1 MLDHQILKISDP
13 HRGQGEVLRC
23 AEELKKTLHWAI
35 PSGDLSRDTTVGPM
49 QRKGFS
55 QIKRSSKRVRVRCG
69 SIPLITMIDAA
80 RRTYHTSQESIQK
93 MMGNKSQESLQR
105 SPFLRQCLGCRSIV
119 SALTW
124 VVLAGTCFAQ
134 EFFDDVAPAFLQKHC
149 IRCHG
154 TEAQEGEFRLDKLP
168 RDFDAPLT
176 AELWSEVIG
185 RINAGEMPPQ
195 DEPQPS
201 QDSISQ
207 FVSKVDSLLKSGRA
221 ARMAARSAVA
231 HYRLSRKEYQN
242 TVYDLLGVR
251 YDPAK
256 PGELNEDTL
265 WHGYERIGSQ
275 LSLSPS
281 HVDRYYR
288 AADTV
293 LERAFPAASSESRK
307 IQKTAADLR
316 YGGGKSQQE
325 ALERFGI
332 KRPLRY
338 LLFPGRVQPALS
350 SNWFGRTGP
359 EHSGLYKL
367 RLQASGIRPPGGQPA
382 HLSIGKQTSEE
393 TVEGVIEFDI
403 TASED
408 SPQVY
413 EFEVFLEMPTQLH
426 FAVVAT
432 DVVDRRGGA
441 AFRNALASR
450 SGYIF
455 THSSESLLL
464 NPNAPQMFDG
474 EGNGIFSTVI
484 LDWIE
489 WEGPLVTEAEKSQR
503 DGVMPADDATLDVV
517 AEHLERFA
525 ERAWRRPLEKEE
537 LKDYLETY
545 QVEREA
551 GEKAAAAY
559 RIALQS
565 ILTSRNFIYLV
576 DGEPEARERLNN
588 WELASRLSYF
598 LWSSMPDDDLFT
610 AATNDD
616 LNGKDFSKEVDRM
629 LTDDRINR
637 FIDDFSR
644 QWLQL
649 HRVGMFP
656 PDKKLYAT
664 YDDWL
669 ETSMRQE
676 PVEYFREMLT
686 KNLPVDSFL
695 DSNWTMANARLCD
708 FYGLPEP
715 KTGGFE
721 RVSLRPEDHRGGLL
735 TMGAVLGLTSDGT
748 RHRPVH
754 RGVWLSEAI
763 FNRTPPAPPANV
775 DPIEPIPPKGTKITI
790 RQRMEAHATNASCAA
805 CHQNIDPLGLAF
817 DQYDAIGQWRTRER
831 IPTGVG
837 EDPLVDASGVM
848 PDGRPFTGSVEFK
861 QLLLEDR
868 DKVAR
873 AFIEHLCTYALRR
886 VLTVDDG
893 DDLRSIQEEAK
904 KNQYRVKDIVRAV
917 AVSELMRKR

>member
-1 MLDHQILKISDP
+1 MFNSPLQFLGRAVRHHLRDGLFRFRELAAISFAFVVLLMVHVETESVFAAEP
-13 HRGQGEVLRC
+13 FEVF
-23 AEELKKTLHWAI
+23 LKKHCIACHG
-35 PSGDLSRDTTVGPM
+35 SEEEKGDIRLDLLSRDF
-49 QRKGFS
+49 K
-55 QIKRSSKRVRVRCG
+55 
-69 SIPLITMIDAA
+69 
-80 RRTYHTSQESIQK
+80 
-93 MMGNKSQESLQR
+93 
-105 SPFLRQCLGCRSIV
+105 
-119 SALTW
+119 
-124 VVLAGTCFAQ
+124 AGLDSHHWA
-134 EFFDDVAPAFLQKHC
+134 
-149 IRCHG
+149 
-154 TEAQEGEFRLDKLP
+154 EALDKLN
-168 RDFDAPLT
+168 
-176 AELWSEVIG
+176 S
-185 RINAGEMPPQ
+185 GEMPPE
-195 DEPQPS
+195 DEPQPT
-201 QDSISQ
+201 QDEIAA
-207 FVSKVDSLLKSGRA
+207 FVTALDSLLKEGRA
-221 ARMAARSAVA
+221 ARMAARPAVS

-265 WHGYERIGSQ
+265 WHGYERIGAQ
-275 LSLSPS
+275 LALSPS

-288 AADTV
+288 AADIV
-293 LERAFPAASSESRK
+293 LDRAFPAASSEARK
-307 IQKTAADLR
+307 IRKTAADLR

-325 ALERFGI
+325 ALDRFGI

-338 LLFPGRVQPALS
+338 LLFPGRVQSALS
-350 SNWFGRTGP
+350 SNWLGRTGP

-382 HLSIGKQTSEE
+382 HLSIGKKTSEE
-393 TVEGVIEFDI
+393 TVDGLIEFDI
-403 TASED
+403 TASEN
-408 SPQVY
+408 SPQIY

-450 SGYIF
+450 GGYIF
-455 THSSESLLL
+455 THSSETLLL

-474 EGNGIFSTVI
+474 QGNGIFSTVI

-503 DGVMPADDATLDVV
+503 EGVLPSDDATPELV
-517 AEHLERFA
+517 AEHLGRFA
-525 ERAWRRPLEKEE
+525 ERAWRRPVKQEE

-545 QVEREA
+545 RVERES

-576 DGEPEARERLNN
+576 EGEPEARERLTD

-598 LWSSMPDDDLFT
+598 LWSSMPDDALFT
-610 AATNDD
+610 AATSGD
-616 LNGKDFSKEVDRM
+616 LDGEGLEKEVDRM
-629 LTDDRINR
+629 MTDDRINR

-656 PDKKLYAT
+656 PDKKLYAA

-676 PVEYFREMLT
+676 PVEYFREVLT
-686 KNLPVDSFL
+686 ENLPIDRFL
-695 DSNWTMANARLCD
+695 ASDWTMANARLCD
-708 FYGLPEP
+708 FYGLSEP

-721 RVSLRPEDHRGGLL
+721 RVSLKPEDHRGGLL

-790 RQRMEAHATNASCAA
+790 RQRIEAHATNASCAA
-805 CHQNIDPLGLAF
+805 CHRNIDPLGLAF
-817 DQYDAIGQWRTRER
+817 DQYDAIGQWRTREQVAA
-831 IPTGVG
+831 GVG

-848 PDGRPFTGSVEFK
+848 PNGRPFTGSVEFK

-886 VLTVDDG
+886 VLTVDDR
-893 DDLRSIQEEAK
+893 DDLKSIQEEAK

-917 AVSELMRKR
+917 ALSDLIRKR